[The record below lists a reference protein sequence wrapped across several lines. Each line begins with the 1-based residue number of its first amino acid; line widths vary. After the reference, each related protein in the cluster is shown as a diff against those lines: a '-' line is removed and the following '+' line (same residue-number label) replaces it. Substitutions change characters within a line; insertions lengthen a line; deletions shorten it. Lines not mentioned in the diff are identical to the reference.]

1 MDVGVR
7 ELKQHLSDYLARA
20 AGGETIRVTDRG
32 EAKALLTPIPSAGV
46 INRGVDEGWIRPS
59 SGDALRPARRVLA
72 KRSVLEVLAEDRGEP
87 DE

>member
-20 AGGETIRVTDRG
+20 AVGETIRVTDRG
-32 EAKALLTPIPSAGV
+32 EAKALLTPIPSIGM
-46 INRGVDEGWIRPS
+46 INRGIEEGWIRPAE
-59 SGDALRPARRVLA
+59 GEGLRPVRRVSS
-72 KRSVLEVLAEDRGEP
+72 KRAVLDVLAEDRGEL